1 MMRQIKRDVLLQLI
15 SANKSEYIV
24 EQAVHVMFLSYGED
38 LDKKIE
44 ELNKRDYEEK

>member
-1 MMRQIKRDVLLQLI
+1 MRQIKRDILLQLI
-15 SANKSEYIV
+15 SANKSEYIA

-44 ELNKRDYEEK
+44 KLSKKDNEKE

>member
-1 MMRQIKRDVLLQLI
+1 MRQIKRDILLQLI
-15 SANKSEYIV
+15 SANKSEYIA

-44 ELNKRDYEEK
+44 E

>member
-1 MMRQIKRDVLLQLI
+1 MRQIKRNTLLQLI
-15 SANKSEYIV
+15 SDNKSEYIV

-44 ELNKRDYEEK
+44 ELSIKDNEKK

>member
-1 MMRQIKRDVLLQLI
+1 MMRQIKRAVLLQLI
-15 SANKSEYIV
+15 SANISEYIV

-44 ELNKRDYEEK
+44 ELNKKDYEEK

>member
-1 MMRQIKRDVLLQLI
+1 MKQIKRDVLLQLI
-15 SANKSEYIV
+15 SANKSEYIA

-44 ELNKRDYEEK
+44 ELCIKDNEKK

>member
-1 MMRQIKRDVLLQLI
+1 MRQIKRNILLQLI
-15 SANKSEYIV
+15 SDNKSEYIV

-44 ELNKRDYEEK
+44 DLSKENNEKE

>member
-1 MMRQIKRDVLLQLI
+1 MRQIKRDVLLQLI
-15 SANKSEYIV
+15 SANTSEYIV

-44 ELNKRDYEEK
+44 ELNKENHEEK

>member
-1 MMRQIKRDVLLQLI
+1 MRQIKRNTLLQLI
-15 SANKSEYIV
+15 SDNKSEYIV

-44 ELNKRDYEEK
+44 ELNKKHHEEK